1 MKKDMTKRLEGLL
14 ERYEAGEIDRRSFLT
29 LTAAALAAAG
39 ISTGWARKALAA
51 AGEVRFD
58 GWGGVVQEALH
69 NNAFLPFT
77 QKTGV
82 KVVEGTFGDE
92 IDILTKVKAGQPGDY
107 NVIHSSG
114 VDWYKRY
121 IDLGWGSVL
130 NESNIPNLKL
140 VMTALIDP
148 FRRITPNGLS
158 AAPYDY
164 GTTGIAYNT
173 KYIKKDEAEK
183 LGVGLLIDKRF
194 KGKIGAVN
202 EMQTRV
208 WYGALQTGQNPNDV
222 KDIDAIWDKARESR
236 DLVKKYWE
244 SGAELMDL
252 LSKEEIIV
260 TEAWSGRI
268 AKLQQQGFPIA

>member
-1 MKKDMTKRLEGLL
+1 MKLDMTKRLERLL
-14 ERYEAGEIDRRSFLT
+14 GQFRAGEIDRRSFLS
-29 LTAAALAAAG
+29 LTAAAATAG
-39 ISTGWARKALAA
+39 VSTGWSRRALAA
-51 AGEVRFD
+51 TGEVRFD

-69 NNAFLPFT
+69 NNAFVPFT

-92 IDILTKVKAGQPGDY
+92 IDILTKVKAGNPGDY

-130 NESNIPNLKL
+130 NEGNIPNLKL

-148 FRRITPNGLS
+148 FRKITPAGLS

-173 KYIKKDEAEK
+173 KYITKEEAEK
-183 LGVGLLIDKRF
+183 
-194 KGKIGAVN
+194 
-202 EMQTRV
+202 
-208 WYGALQTGQNPNDV
+208 
-222 KDIDAIWDKARESR
+222 
-236 DLVKKYWE
+236 
-244 SGAELMDL
+244 
-252 LSKEEIIV
+252 
-260 TEAWSGRI
+260 
-268 AKLQQQGFPIA
+268 